1 MKNLGLLLLVLLFF
15 CTTAVSAQGQINFIS
30 DSERSFVTDFENSSL
45 KDLPSF
51 KQFLATSEISSGESF
66 YSTHLA
72 TLRSKIRDRDSD
84 KKKAETIF
92 KYLHDE
98 VFLQYELNALV
109 SDLSER
115 WTYNCVTATSFL

>member
-84 KKKAETIF
+84 KRKPK
-92 KYLHDE
+92 L
-98 VFLQYELNALV
+98 FLSIYMMKFFCNM
-109 SDLSER
+109 S
-115 WTYNCVTATSFL
+115 